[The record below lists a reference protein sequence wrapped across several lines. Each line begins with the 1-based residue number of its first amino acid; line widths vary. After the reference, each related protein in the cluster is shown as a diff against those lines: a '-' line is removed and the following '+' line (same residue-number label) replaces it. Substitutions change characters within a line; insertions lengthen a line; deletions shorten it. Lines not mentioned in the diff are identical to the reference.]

1 MKWVHSKRKCY
12 SPDSRPRHF
21 LVNTGVTRLQ
31 TEDDWDKYLAKT
43 GQSVLVIAPDSSDPD
58 TPHETSIS
66 GPVTIEDD
74 SSQETITQP
83 LSSQNCSQEE
93 NSGISKPECTNT
105 TSSIASGITVTGP
118 LSSTAVI
125 GTLTIDHN
133 VQNTSKST
141 QQQQSNIT
149 GTSEAPNIST
159 TTNSSPTDNKTN
171 AAGNQASTSLADVGI
186 VMEHICSQVEHDT
199 TKDIVT
205 YSKKTIPVKSH
216 DFPPLSIPPG
226 ERFPLNYQRFAGMHC
241 YLPWSDSNLSGIR
254 KCGAK

>member
-1 MKWVHSKRKCY
+1 M
-12 SPDSRPRHF
+12 
-21 LVNTGVTRLQ
+21 Q

-66 GPVTIEDD
+66 EPVTIEDE

-93 NSGISKPECTNT
+93 NSGISEPECTNT
-105 TSSIASGITVTGP
+105 TSSIPSGITVTRP

-141 QQQQSNIT
+141 QQQPSNIT

-159 TTNSSPTDNKTN
+159 TTNLSPTVNKTN
-171 AAGNQASTSLADVGI
+171 AAGNQVSTSDLADVGI
-186 VMEHICSQVEHDT
+186 LMEPICSQIEHDT

-216 DFPPLSIPPG
+216 DLPPLNLPPG
-226 ERFPLNYQRFAGMHC
+226 ERFPTKLLKICWTA
-241 YLPWSDSNLSGIR
+241 
-254 KCGAK
+254 